1 MVKKSVLIGLFL
13 ILLAIGIGYFY
24 NSKPLVNDELGDYC
38 EVDSDCVPNNC
49 CHADSCVSVDNA
61 PECEGVRCTLSCEPG
76 TLDCGQ
82 GSCGCVNNRC
92 SASIKENR

>member
-1 MVKKSVLIGLFL
+1 MDPNYRLNGNLIQRVE
-13 ILLAIGIGYFY
+13 APVIG
-24 NSKPLVNDELGDYC
+24 NLVNDELGDYC